1 MVEFISV
8 FLVGGTDIVREGMGH
23 ILQAAGFSITFSTAD
38 ADDVI
43 GAADRLQ
50 APRLIIIDSAA
61 AENGLATC
69 GTFRQQFPAARLVLL
84 ANDCTIDIVA
94 RAFELG
100 LDGYLM
106 KSIGSTPLV
115 NALNLILAGEK
126 FMPSAA
132 YQALSEYRQMVS
144 APNFDAT
151 CAAVPLSDR
160 EVEIL
165 QQLARGDPN
174 KRIARNLDIA
184 EATVKVHI
192 KAILRKLQVLN
203 RTQAAIWAISRGLGG
218 TEADFAQRATHH

>member
-1 MVEFISV
+1 MVESINV
-8 FLVGGTDIVREGMGH
+8 YLVGGTDIVREGLGH
-23 ILQAAGFSITFSTAD
+23 ILQAAGFSIACSASG
-38 ADDVI
+38 ANDVI
-43 GAADRLQ
+43 AAADRL
-50 APRLIIIDSAA
+50 AVPRLIVIDSAV
-61 AENGLATC
+61 AEDGLATC
-69 GTFRQQFPAARLVLL
+69 GKFHQQFPAARLVLL
-84 ANDCTIDIVA
+84 ANDCTIDVVA

-106 KSIGSTPLV
+106 KSIASTALV

-132 YQALSEYRQMVS
+132 YQALSEYRQMNS
-144 APNFDAT
+144 APSFDAT

-160 EVEIL
+160 EIEIL

-174 KRIARNLDIA
+174 KRIARTLDIA